1 MEVFCVFPF
10 IANLMMRGAEFDDD
24 GHIHA
29 RGLLGA
35 NALEVSIDFDEER
48 KVVDNNNSTNG
59 EDDEPETI
67 AWFNKKEHFCDV
79 APPSLGGF
87 TLWKMTQNFGY
98 HRLDNGT
105 CEVYHHGEHFQG
117 LFPLRIL
124 FNLHARYVFWA
135 TQRYVNSPAFGS
147 EKDEDNEIAEEFRQ
161 NVPLHVFQDYIAG
174 LTAQVQTAKDKTSVT
189 DDKRRNELQVTL
201 HRLNTLSVTLKK
213 EEEEQ
218 QQQQQNL
225 HASKTTIAHPTSAVT
240 MTTPTT
246 LQAPLRRF
254 QTLQSKKT
262 KNSSVSRVR
271 LIVDDPETSDTIR
284 TAMKQIG
291 AAKGHGHEPV
301 SRVHEL
307 QRHTTLL
314 ASPSSASLSSHE
326 SEFVAPNNKIK
337 KTK

>member
-10 IANLMMRGAEFDDD
+10 IANLMMRGAEFDEE

-35 NALEVSIDFDEER
+35 NGLEVSIDFDEER
-48 KVVDNNNSTNG
+48 KVLDTTTNDDDGG
-59 EDDEPETI
+59 EAEPDTI

-124 FNLHARYVFWA
+124 FDLHARYVFWA
-135 TQRYVNSPAFGS
+135 TQRYVNSVAFGS
-147 EKDEDNEIAEEFRQ
+147 ENDDDNEVAEEFRQ
-161 NVPLHVFQDYIAG
+161 NVPLHVFQDYIVG

-189 DDKRRNELQVTL
+189 DEKRHNELQVTL
-201 HRLNTLSVTLKK
+201 QRLNTLSVTLKK
-213 EEEEQ
+213 EEEHHQ
-218 QQQQQNL
+218 QQKRP
-225 HASKTTIAHPTSAVT
+225 SKTIAQTSAVT
-240 MTTPTT
+240 T
-246 LQAPLRRF
+246 LPRI
-254 QTLQSKKT
+254 QTLQSKRT
-262 KNSSVSRVR
+262 KRVSHVR

-301 SRVHEL
+301 SRVREL

-314 ASPSSASLSSHE
+314 ASPVSSSTSAASSSP
-326 SEFVAPNNKIK
+326 SNVVQS
-337 KTK
+337 KTKTTKK